1 LSDFKKIKKDLL
13 KATINITI
21 LSFIG
26 IVFGF
31 ISQLII
37 AYYFGVSIERDA
49 YFAAIVVPTYITSII
64 TGSIGFVF
72 LPKVIELRNNNNQE
86 YRKVVNIVLVNT
98 AIVLLVFIFLGI
110 FFSENI
116 LRITAPGLNSETM
129 EYTKNIYKILL
140 LSSFFNVF
148 TSLISSL
155 YQINNKFIRPAI
167 APLLTTLFS
176 IMFVLILNSKIG
188 IMSLAVGFLV
198 GSSISFLIVL
208 PILFAKEFRF
218 NFYIDIFNVHFV
230 SILKVSYPLILGG
243 ILFRSAPLLER
254 MIASTL
260 PSGSISILG
269 YSSQFIAT
277 LGTITTSGIIV
288 SFFPSMS
295 DAWTKDLKLF
305 NKYINKG
312 LRSVLLLT
320 IPISFTFVLF
330 GETII
335 KILLQRGEFTHEDT
349 LAVSET
355 FAIMTP
361 AFIVLCLG
369 GITSKIYYISKRTIE
384 LTIISTFEL
393 ICYFSL
399 SYFLSQKF
407 GYTGIAIST
416 SVVYSFFIIIYI
428 FYAKRYILE
437 EFNYKIIVLD
447 ALKIT
452 FISLFSFVAGKL
464 LFEFNRDYII
474 EYFNLIL
481 SLLFSITLYLL
492 ILRKIKNDE
501 ILYLIDLY
509 KKRVK

>member
-1 LSDFKKIKKDLL
+1 LSDFKIIKKGLL

-37 AYYFGVSIERDA
+37 AYYFGVSLERDA

-72 LPKVIELRNNNNQE
+72 LPKVIELRNDDNQD
-86 YRKVVNIVLVNT
+86 YRRVVNIVFVNT
-98 AIVLLVFIFLGI
+98 ALVLLVLIFLGI

-116 LRITAPGLNSETM
+116 LRITAPGLNNETM
-129 EYTKNIYKILL
+129 GYTKNIYKILL

-188 IMSLAVGFLV
+188 IMSLAIGYLV
-198 GSSISFLIVL
+198 GSLISLLIVL
-208 PILFAKEFRF
+208 PILFTKEFRF
-218 NFYIDIFNVHFV
+218 NFHIDIFNVHFV

-320 IPISFTFVLF
+320 IPIAFTFVLF
-330 GETII
+330 GDTII

-355 FAIMTP
+355 FALMTP
-361 AFIVLCLG
+361 AFIMLCLG
-369 GITSKIYYISKRTIE
+369 GITSKIYYISKRTLV
-384 LTIISTFEL
+384 LTIISSFEL
-393 ICYFSL
+393 ICYFFL

-407 GYTGIAIST
+407 GYKGIAIST
-416 SVVYSFFIIIYI
+416 SIVYSFFMIIYI
-428 FYAKRYILE
+428 FYATRFILE
-437 EFNYKIIVLD
+437 EFNYKIIMLD
-447 ALKIT
+447 VLKIT

-464 LFEFNRDYII
+464 LFEFNRNYID

-481 SLLFSITLYLL
+481 SLILSVTLYLF
-492 ILRKIKNDE
+492 ILKKIKNDE
-501 ILYLIDLY
+501 ILYLIELY
-509 KKRVK
+509 KKKVK